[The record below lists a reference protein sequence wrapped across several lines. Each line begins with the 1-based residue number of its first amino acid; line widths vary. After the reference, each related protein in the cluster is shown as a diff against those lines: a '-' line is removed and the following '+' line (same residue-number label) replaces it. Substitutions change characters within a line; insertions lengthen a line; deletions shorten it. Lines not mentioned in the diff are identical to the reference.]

1 MRFPKYPRVIV
12 GRYFP
17 TSPIPVPLPGK
28 LILFSPHPDD
38 IAISLGALAAWVAGR
53 VSTTIVLM
61 TDGSEAQM
69 PKHVTRRH
77 VADDAPVEERRR
89 ARGNIRVQEA
99 FQEAIALNFDPSVVR
114 LLNRQSWFSRHRTP
128 AEYMSNELSLRDV
141 NGFVPARVDQDAIA
155 EVREVIGSGEDTICA
170 VPDPND
176 RLTMHRVTT
185 RLITENRGKARL
197 MTYEC
202 LSTND
207 VTGPQTVF
215 GFDEDLMRRKCEA
228 ILAHHSMK
236 ERRKH
241 FGGYMN
247 PGTEF
252 YDVIV
257 RRKNRALA
265 RELGFASA
273 YAERFGWAE

>member
-1 MRFPKYPRVIV
+1 VST
-12 GRYFP
+12 YFP
-17 TSPIPVPLPGK
+17 TSPILVPLPRK

-38 IAISLGALAAWVAGR
+38 IAISLGGLAAWSAGR
-53 VSTTIVLM
+53 VATTIVLM

-69 PKHVTRRH
+69 PKHVTRGH
-77 VADDAPVEERRR
+77 VADDAPVEEKRW
-89 ARGNIRVQEA
+89 ARGNIRVREA
-99 FQEAIALNFDPSVVR
+99 AQEAIALNFDPSVVR

-128 AEYMSNELSLRDV
+128 AEYMNDDLSLLDV
-141 NGFVPARVDQDAIA
+141 NGFVPAPIDDDAIA
-155 EVREVIGSGEDTICA
+155 EVREVIGSDEDTICV
-170 VPDPND
+170 VPDLND

-185 RLITENRGKARL
+185 RLVTENRGKARL
-197 MTYEC
+197 ITYEC
-202 LSTND
+202 LSTVE

-215 GFDEDLMRRKCEA
+215 GFDECLMRRKCEA
-228 ILAHHSMK
+228 VLAHQSMI

-257 RRKNRALA
+257 RRKNKALA
-265 RELGFASA
+265 CELGLEHP